1 MVKMFPPL
9 SSLILLFFLLLCL
22 PPGIPE
28 LPIRYLFD
36 SVSAAS
42 LQQHLQA
49 KIPGIFG
56 CLQPEDAGEC
66 FFILLIRRAEYTA
79 ASAAM
84 PKSAGRE

>member
-1 MVKMFPPL
+1 MFPPL
-9 SSLILLFFLLLCL
+9 LYLILLFCLLLCL

-28 LPIRYLFD
+28 PPIRYLFD

-56 CLQPEDAGEC
+56 CLQPEDAGDC

-79 ASAAM
+79 AAAAM
-84 PKSAGRE
+84 PKFAGRE

>member
-1 MVKMFPPL
+1 MFPPL
-9 SSLILLFFLLLCL
+9 LYLILLFFLLLYL
-22 PPGIPE
+22 PPGISEP
-28 LPIRYLFD
+28 PIRYLFD
-36 SVSAAS
+36 PVRAAS

-79 ASAAM
+79 AAAAM
-84 PKSAGRE
+84 PKFAGRE

>member
-1 MVKMFPPL
+1 MFPPL
-9 SSLILLFFLLLCL
+9 LYLILLFCLLLCL

-28 LPIRYLFD
+28 PPIHYLFD
-36 SVSAAS
+36 PVSAAS

-79 ASAAM
+79 AAAAM